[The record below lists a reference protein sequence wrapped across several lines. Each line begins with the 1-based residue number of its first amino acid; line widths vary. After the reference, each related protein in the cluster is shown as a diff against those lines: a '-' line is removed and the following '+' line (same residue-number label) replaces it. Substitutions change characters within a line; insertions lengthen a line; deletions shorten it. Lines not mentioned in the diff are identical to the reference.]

1 MQDRIFYSIS
11 LGFIGGVFLGSH
23 FEGDFYSIL
32 LIGFLSAVS
41 VLFFYIVSSN
51 KWGRI
56 ASFFILF
63 ISFGILYFNYFNSK
77 PVPIFLEQQVNKQ
90 VSLKG
95 LIVKDT
101 EEREEDMRLVVK
113 VAEGGESANI
123 LVSVDLGEDF
133 KYGDEVMWTGKLE
146 KPENFTTDNGKE
158 FDYVNYLKKDGIL
171 YLVKNAS
178 IEKISENNGNFLKNF
193 LFKIKNSFVEK
204 INLNIPPYEST
215 LMNGLILGERSSF
228 PDSLREDFIKTGT
241 IHIVALSGYNVTI
254 IAEWFMKVL
263 YFLPQAFAIYGG
275 IISIILFVL
284 MTGGASTSIRA
295 GIMAIL
301 VLIARATGRNY
312 DVLRGLVLAGVFM
325 ILLNPYVLY
334 FDVSFQ
340 LSFIATI
347 AVIFFTPK
355 IEKYFYWVTERFGLR
370 DIFAVTTAAY
380 LFVLPFILYKMGN
393 LSIVALP
400 TNILVL
406 PLIPVTMLFGF
417 LTGFMSF
424 FSLVLALPFSYAAYY
439 LLHYELYI
447 IKLFALLPFASF
459 NIQNFPLVLTILIY
473 LYFIKLIFGGSIYRF
488 FKQDFI
494 HKNE

>member
-1 MQDRIFYSIS
+1 MQNRIFYSIS
-11 LGFIGGVFLGSH
+11 FGFILGVFLGSH
-23 FEGDFYSIL
+23 LEVGFYSTL
-32 LIGFLSAVS
+32 LLGFLAGISI
-41 VLFFYIVSSN
+41 LFFSTISCN
-51 KWGRI
+51 KWGMI

-63 ISFGILYFNYFNSK
+63 IAFGIFYFNYFNDK
-77 PVPIFLEQQVNKQ
+77 PTPIFLERQVERD
-90 VSLKG
+90 VSLTG
-95 LIVKDT
+95 VIIDDIEDT
-101 EEREEDMRLVVK
+101 EANLRLVVEVVEQDEK
-113 VAEGGESANI
+113 ANV
-123 LVSVDLGEDF
+123 LVSTDLGQDF
-133 KYGDEVMWTGKLE
+133 KYGDEVVFRGKLE

-158 FDYVNYLKKDGIL
+158 FDYINYLKKDGIL
-171 YLVKNAS
+171 YLVKDAS
-178 IEKISENNGNFLKNF
+178 IEKISEENGNFLKSF
-193 LFKIKNSFVEK
+193 LFKIKNAFVEK

-241 IHIVALSGYNVTI
+241 IHIIALSGYNVTI

-263 YFLPQAFAIYGG
+263 YFLPQTLAIYGG

-312 DVLRGLVLAGVFM
+312 DVLRGLILAGVFM

-334 FDVSFQ
+334 YDVSFQ
-340 LSFIATI
+340 LSFVATI

-355 IEKYFYWVTERFGLR
+355 IEKYFTWVPERFGLR
-370 DIFAVTTAAY
+370 DVVTVTTAAY
-380 LFVLPFILYKMGN
+380 LFVLPFILYKIGN

-406 PLIPVTMLFGF
+406 PLIPITMLFGF
-417 LTGFMSF
+417 LTGFLSF
-424 FSLVLALPFSYAAYY
+424 FSNILALPFSYVAYY

-447 IKLFALLPFASF
+447 IQLFALFPFASF
-459 NIQNFPLVLTILIY
+459 NIQNFPLTLTILIY
-473 LYFIKLIFGGSIYRF
+473 LYFIKLIFGKSISKF
-488 FKQDFI
+488 FKEDI
-494 HKNE
+494 Y

>member
-11 LGFIGGVFLGSH
+11 FGFIFGVFLGSS
-23 FEGDFYSIL
+23 FGFDFYWNL
-32 LIGFLSAVS
+32 LVAFLSVVS
-41 VLFFYIVSSN
+41 VIFFYIVSRN
-51 KWGRI
+51 KWGMI

-63 ISFGILYFNYFNSK
+63 LSFGIFYFNYFNDK
-77 PVPIFLEQQVNKQ
+77 PVPVFLERQVEST
-90 VSLKG
+90 VSLQG
-95 LIVKDT
+95 IIIDDI
-101 EEREEDMRLVVK
+101 EEREAGLRLVVK
-113 VAEGGESANI
+113 VVEQQERAKV
-123 LVSVDLGEDF
+123 LVSTDLGQDL
-133 KYGDEVMWTGKLE
+133 KYGDEVSFRGKLE
-146 KPENFTTDNGKE
+146 KPENFITDNGKE
-158 FDYVNYLKKDGIL
+158 FDYINYLKKDGIL
-171 YLVKNAS
+171 YLVKDAS
-178 IEKISENNGNFLKNF
+178 VERISEDNGNFLKSF
-193 LFKIKNSFVEK
+193 LFKIKNTFVEK

-215 LMNGLILGERSSF
+215 LMNGLVLGERSSF

-263 YFLPQAFAIYGG
+263 YFLPQTLAIYGG
-275 IISIILFVL
+275 ILAIILFVL

-312 DVLRGLVLAGVFM
+312 DVLRGLILAGIFM

-340 LSFIATI
+340 LSFIATV

-355 IEKYFYWVTERFGLR
+355 IEKYFTWVTERFGLR

-380 LFVLPFILYKMGN
+380 LFVLPFVLYKMGN
-393 LSIVALP
+393 LSVVALP

-406 PLIPVTMLFGF
+406 PLIPITMLFGF
-417 LTGFMSF
+417 LTGFLSF
-424 FSLVLALPFSYAAYY
+424 FSSILALPFSYVAYY

-447 IKLFALLPFASF
+447 IQLFALFPFASF
-459 NIQNFPLVLTILIY
+459 NIQNFPLILTILIY
-473 LYFIKLIFGGSIYRF
+473 VYFIKHIFGKIIAKF
-488 FKQDFI
+488 FKDGI
-494 HKNE
+494 S

>member
-1 MQDRIFYSIS
+1 MQDRIFYSICF
-11 LGFIGGVFLGSH
+11 GFIFGVFLGSSY
-23 FEGDFYSIL
+23 GVDFYWNL
-32 LIGFLSAVS
+32 LVAFLSIVS
-41 VLFFYIVSSN
+41 VIFFYIVSRN
-51 KWGRI
+51 KWGMI

-63 ISFGILYFNYFNSK
+63 ISFGIFYFNYFNDK
-77 PVPIFLEQQVNKQ
+77 PVPVFLEQQVEST
-90 VSLKG
+90 VSLQG
-95 LIVKDT
+95 IIIDDI
-101 EEREEDMRLVVK
+101 EEREAGLRLVVK
-113 VAEGGESANI
+113 VVEQEERAKV
-123 LVSVDLGEDF
+123 LVSTDLGQDL
-133 KYGDEVMWTGKLE
+133 KYGDEVSFRGKLE
-146 KPENFTTDNGKE
+146 KPENFITDNGKE
-158 FDYVNYLKKDGIL
+158 FDYINYLKKDGIL
-171 YLVKNAS
+171 YLVKDAS
-178 IEKISENNGNFLKNF
+178 VIRISEDNANSLKSF

-204 INLNIPPYEST
+204 INLNIPPFEST

-228 PDSLREDFIKTGT
+228 SDSLREDFIKTGT

-263 YFLPQAFAIYGG
+263 YFLPQALAIYGG

-284 MTGGASTSIRA
+284 MTGGASTSVRA

-312 DVLRGLVLAGVFM
+312 DVLRGLILAGVFM

-340 LSFIATI
+340 LSFVATV

-355 IEKYFYWVTERFGLR
+355 IEKYFTWVTERFGLR
-370 DIFAVTTAAY
+370 DIVTVTTAAY

-406 PLIPVTMLFGF
+406 PLIPITMLFGF
-417 LTGFMSF
+417 LTGFLSF
-424 FSLVLALPFSYAAYY
+424 IFPVLALPFGYVAYY

-447 IKLFALLPFASF
+447 IKLFALFLFASF
-459 NIQNFPLVLTILIY
+459 NIQNFPLILTILIY
-473 LYFIKLIFGGSIYRF
+473 LYFIRLIFGESISKFFSRF
-488 FKQDFI
+488 SD
-494 HKNE
+494 